1 MPIPYAVQERLKA
14 AGFKYHCFISYAHTI
29 NPDMTG
35 CAERLEGAIQR
46 ELALS
51 IPEPKVF
58 RDKTN
63 IKGGAKWE
71 QMLKEALCTSVSMVA
86 IFAPIYFDPAH
97 QWCGL
102 EWAAMAGLAKKRL
115 PGEDFG
121 TIIPV
126 MIQASDP
133 LPQAV
138 AEIQYIDFSK
148 VRTLGYG
155 YYDTPDYRRKVIE
168 IVERIEQIALALDRH
183 QAQADC
189 DHFEIPRQTAFP
201 DYVAPS
207 QPFPLTRSHYETQRI

>member
-1 MPIPYAVQERLKA
+1 MPIPPAVQARLAA
-14 AGFKYHCFISYAHTI
+14 AGFEYHCFISYAHTI
-29 NPDMTG
+29 NQDMTG
-35 CAERLEGAIQR
+35 CAEHLQDAIR
-46 ELALS
+46 SELALS
-51 IPEPKVF
+51 IPQPQVF
-58 RDKTN
+58 RDTSN
-63 IKGGAKWE
+63 IKGGARWE
-71 QMLKEALCTSVSMVA
+71 QVLKEALCTSLAMVA
-86 IFAPIYFDPAH
+86 VCAPIYFDPAH
-97 QWCGL
+97 RWCGL

-121 TIIPV
+121 AIIPV

-148 VRTLGYG
+148 VRTVGHS

-189 DHFEIPRQTAFP
+189 ANLEIPQQTAFL
-201 DYVAPS
+201 DYIAPS
-207 QPFPLTRSHYETQRI
+207 QPFPLTRSHYET